1 MNTEDAGTED
11 AGTEDA
17 GTGEDTGTGESMGSL
32 DQAVALITGGTSGIG
47 LAIARA
53 FLDAGA
59 TVVVNGRDE
68 ERGASA
74 VSALAHPRASFEA
87 GDCSVAAEARAVVDR
102 VVAVHGRLT
111 ILVASG
117 GAAAL
122 PPALFHELTDDAFT
136 TVFQTQFL
144 NRVFPIRAALPHMQ
158 ASGGSIIIVGTDAGR
173 YATVGETLHGGMGAA
188 KIMLTKTLAR
198 EFSRFQI
205 RVNCIALTITS
216 GTEAF
221 DAIFARD
228 DFTKRLFSKAVKR
241 FPFGRPPNA
250 EEVARV
256 ALFFASDQSA
266 QVTGQTLS
274 INGGLSFGGW

>member
-1 MNTEDAGTED
+1 
-11 AGTEDA
+11 
-17 GTGEDTGTGESMGSL
+17 MGSL
-32 DQAVALITGGTSGIG
+32 DQAVALVTGGTAGIG

-53 FLDAGA
+53 LLDAGA
-59 TVVVNGRDE
+59 TVVVNGRDGA
-68 ERGASA
+68 RGASA
-74 VSALAHPRASFEA
+74 LSALAHPRAFFEA
-87 GDCSVAAEARAVVDR
+87 GDCSVGAEARDVADR
-102 VVAVHGRLT
+102 VVAAHGRLT

-117 GAAAL
+117 GAADV
-122 PPALFHELTDDAFT
+122 PPALFHELADEAFT

-144 NRVFPIRAALPHMQ
+144 NRVFPIRAALPHMRLT
-158 ASGGSIIIVGTDAGR
+158 GGSIVIVGTDAGR

-198 EFSRFQI
+198 EFARWNV

-228 DFTKRLFSKAVKR
+228 DWTRRLFDKAVKR

-256 ALFFASDQSA
+256 AVFFASGQSA